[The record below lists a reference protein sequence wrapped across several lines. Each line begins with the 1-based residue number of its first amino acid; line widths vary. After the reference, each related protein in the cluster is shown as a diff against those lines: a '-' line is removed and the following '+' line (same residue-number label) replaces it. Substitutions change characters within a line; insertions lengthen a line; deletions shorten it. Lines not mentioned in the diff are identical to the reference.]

1 MIKLIDLYPHFQ
13 IHSKGSIRLN
23 DQIEQLLSQ
32 ILEQSDIEISE
43 IPKIDLYMD
52 QVITLFD
59 NNVGPSKRYPED
71 KLLTKTMINN
81 YTKDK
86 ILMPAKN
93 KKYTPE
99 HIAQMALIYHLKQ
112 SLLIGDIKN
121 LFQATLHHKD
131 VNVWAVYEQFLANK
145 KVQLSNTSDQIKT
158 QLAGE
163 GAELNP
169 KEQTLLTVLSLI
181 QQANTYKRLAEKL
194 IDQLDK

>member
-1 MIKLIDLYPHFQ
+1 MKEQIKPLL
-13 IHSKGSIRLN
+13 
-23 DQIEQLLSQ
+23 DQIMEP
-32 ILEQSDIEISE
+32 SDIEITD

-52 QVITLFD
+52 QVITLFE
-59 NNVGPSKRYPED
+59 NALGTSKRLPED

-99 HIAQMALIYHLKQ
+99 HIVQMALIYHLKQ

-131 VNVWAVYEQFLANK
+131 VDVWAVYQQFLDQK
-145 KVQLSNTSDQIKT
+145 KEQSDIVREQIEAQTASQESK
-158 QLAGE
+158 
-163 GAELNP
+163 LNN
-169 KEQTLLTVLSLI
+169 KEQTLFTILSLI
-181 QQANTYKRLAEKL
+181 EHANTYKRLAEKL
-194 IDQLDK
+194 IDQLK

>member
-1 MIKLIDLYPHFQ
+1 M
-13 IHSKGSIRLN
+13 N
-23 DQIEQLLSQ
+23 DQIEQLLTQ
-32 ILEQSDIEISE
+32 IIEQSDIEITD

-59 NNVGPSKRYPED
+59 SNVGTSKRYPED

-112 SLLIGDIKN
+112 SLQIGDIKN

-145 KVQLSNTSDQIKT
+145 KVQLSNTNEQIKT
-158 QLAGE
+158 QFADDE
-163 GAELNP
+163 SKLNP

-194 IDQLDK
+194 IDQLDN

>member
-1 MIKLIDLYPHFQ
+1 MIKLINTYPHFQ
-13 IHSKGSIRLN
+13 IYSKGSILLN
-23 DQIEQLLSQ
+23 DQIEQLLTQ
-32 ILEQSDIEISE
+32 IIEQSDIEITD

-59 NNVGPSKRYPED
+59 SNVGTSKRYPED

-112 SLLIGDIKN
+112 SLQIGDIKN

-145 KVQLSNTSDQIKT
+145 KVQLSNTNEQIKT
-158 QLAGE
+158 QFADDE
-163 GAELNP
+163 SKLNP

-194 IDQLDK
+194 IDQLDN